1 MSQHPLEEL
10 NRYDAKANAEYY
22 GRRPWLAIGRIFKII
37 YFALS
42 FGLAFGWDVLTGNTV
57 SQPKLAER
65 LRQIITALGPTYIK
79 VGQALSTRPDLV
91 RVDFLEE
98 LTKLQDQ
105 LPPFSNTEAFEIIE
119 SELGKPVQTV
129 YRNISEDPVAAASLG
144 QVYKATLYS
153 GEEVAVKVQRPN
165 LIPTLTLDLFILRL
179 LAGWVSPILPLNLG
193 NSLEA
198 IVDEFGLKLFEEI
211 F

>member
-22 GRRPWLAIGRIFKII
+22 GSRPWLAISRILKII
-37 YFALS
+37 YFAFS

-57 SQPKLAER
+57 SQPKLAEQ
-65 LRQIITALGPTYIK
+65 LRRIITALGPTYIK

-105 LPPFSNTEAFEIIE
+105 LPPFSNDQAFTIIE
-119 SELGKPVQTV
+119 SELGKPVQTI
-129 YRNISEDPVAAASLG
+129 YRTISEDPIAAASLG

-153 GEEVAVKVQRPN
+153 GEEVAVKVQRP
-165 LIPTLTLDLFILRL
+165 
-179 LAGWVSPILPLNLG
+179 
-193 NSLEA
+193 E
-198 IVDEFGLKLFEEI
+198 
-211 F
+211 

>member
-1 MSQHPLEEL
+1 MSQHPLEQL

-22 GRRPWLAIGRIFKII
+22 GRRPWLAIARIFKII

-57 SQPKLAER
+57 SQPKLAEQ
-65 LRQIITALGPTYIK
+65 LRRIITALGPTYIK

-105 LPPFSNTEAFEIIE
+105 LPPFSNEQAFAIIE
-119 SELGKPVQTV
+119 SEL
-129 YRNISEDPVAAASLG
+129 
-144 QVYKATLYS
+144 
-153 GEEVAVKVQRPN
+153 
-165 LIPTLTLDLFILRL
+165 
-179 LAGWVSPILPLNLG
+179 
-193 NSLEA
+193 
-198 IVDEFGLKLFEEI
+198 
-211 F
+211 